1 MSRPYNQDRSALD
14 NLTEPNH
21 IAINDGEEKDLLTAS
36 AVLHRDLHKKPH
48 QIIEASGLYL
58 TLSDRRRI
66 IDATGGAAV
75 SCIGHGDKR
84 VRDAISTQI
93 TKLDYCHSMFFSCP
107 SSEDLARVLI
117 DSTDGAMSRVFIVNS
132 GESRTGSNTMFLR
145 N

>member
-1 MSRPYNQDRSALD
+1 M
-14 NLTEPNH
+14 
-21 IAINDGEEKDLLTAS
+21 KDLPTAS
-36 AVLHRDLHKKPH
+36 AVLHRDLNKKPY

-58 TLSDRRRI
+58 TLSCGRRI

-84 VRDAISTQI
+84 VRDAISIQI

-107 SSEDLARVLI
+107 PSEDLSRVLI
-117 DSTDGAMSRVFIVNS
+117 DSTKGAMSRVFIINS
-132 GESRTGSNTMFLR
+132 GESRTGSHKVFLH